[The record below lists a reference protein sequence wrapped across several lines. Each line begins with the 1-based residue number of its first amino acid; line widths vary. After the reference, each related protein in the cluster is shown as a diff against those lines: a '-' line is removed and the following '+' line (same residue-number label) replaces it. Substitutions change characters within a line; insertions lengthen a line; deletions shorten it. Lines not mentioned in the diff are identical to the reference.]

1 MITHIERNA
10 SPVRLLETTHTAV
23 GHRTCNIYG
32 AKRQRVGVQYKGVGG
47 AAYVRDAYGN
57 AMGYRDAEW
66 NMVAEYVYDAFG
78 RTAAQNG
85 TMADVFTIRYS
96 TKYYDADAFCG
107 NGAIVKCDPL
117 GLSGWLFS
125 AVQYRKEEIDYSPGM
140 RVLVS
145 YEMNTSERKC
155 CDSVVV
161 LRYVR
166 MRRGNG
172 GLMGDYVLDQ
182 TEDQSWIDADHPHT
196 GTAPLD
202 NPEGPGGFYLPGIGL
217 YRREWRWDF
226 LFKAKCKSGRNSG
239 KILSTAQKYY
249 YAEGHWDGND
259 FIGHFYEK

>member
-1 MITHIERNA
+1 
-10 SPVRLLETTHTAV
+10 
-23 GHRTCNIYG
+23 
-32 AKRQRVGVQYKGVGG
+32 
-47 AAYVRDAYGN
+47 
-57 AMGYRDAEW
+57 
-66 NMVAEYVYDAFG
+66 
-78 RTAAQNG
+78 
-85 TMADVFTIRYS
+85 MADVFAIRYS
-96 TKYYDADAFCG
+96 TKYYDKETGLYYYGKRHYSPVWRRWLTRDLIGEEGGANLYGFCG
-107 NGAIVKCDPL
+107 NCAIVKCDL
-117 GLSGWLFS
+117 FGLSGWSFS
-125 AVQYRKEEIDYSPGM
+125 AVQYNKGELDYSPGM

-202 NPEGPGGFYLPGIGL
+202 NPEGPGGFYLPSIGL

-249 YAEGHWDGND
+249 YAEGRWDGND